1 MQFGQKVL
9 VKFMEIQKIIE
20 RLSEPEKLVSP
31 EQINILQSYLNG
43 YITDLE
49 EDAWERQL
57 VASNKLA
64 ELTNNNSAAKAEILW
79 KISNEW
85 RLWQGIEK
93 TIKKLKRYR
102 SDLKDRFQVLMGK
115 KNYQYLLRRGWLNT
129 QEATEAYLCMR

>member
-1 MQFGQKVL
+1 
-9 VKFMEIQKIIE
+9 MEIQKIIE

-31 EQINILQSYLNG
+31 EEINILQSYLNG

-115 KNYQYLLRRGWLNT
+115 KNY
-129 QEATEAYLCMR
+129 